1 MKSMVSWI
9 SKLQAS
15 WRSKYIDSHISPWI
29 PQMVKSVPCL
39 TGIAPA
45 DDWRIQHVNHSL
57 TDMDVLVIGP
67 QNSSFTVIL
76 HLPSS
81 QSAVSGFEHQKMIC
95 ARLQAD
101 TSLGEWRRLLPNLL
115 HEGQFQGRPYWIV
128 ERLPGIS
135 AADVMQDPDKRQITL
150 RNAFDALERLHR
162 RTVVEAEVDD
172 KLLEKWIINP
182 LQNIRNSTL
191 VHYHR
196 QSHYLLD
203 RLESQLS
210 ETLCCQRLAIGWI
223 HGDYWPA
230 NILVTP
236 DGSEVTGI
244 VDWDLSQPMSLPSLD
259 LVNMLVST
267 RRIEEGNELGEILAE
282 ILSQG
287 AWREHEQVF
296 WTQATQSLGGKFPQ
310 LRESLLIFWLQHL
323 NANLEK
329 KQHHFINPIWAY
341 NNFVRVLNTL

>member
-1 MKSMVSWI
+1 
-9 SKLQAS
+9 
-15 WRSKYIDSHISPWI
+15 
-29 PQMVKSVPCL
+29 MVKSVPFL
-39 TGIAPA
+39 MEIAPA
-45 DDWRIQHVNHSL
+45 DNWRIHHVNHSL
-57 TDMDVLVIGP
+57 TDMDVLVVGP

-81 QSAVSGFEHQKMIC
+81 QSAVLGFEHQKMIC
-95 ARLQAD
+95 AILQAD
-101 TSLGEWRRLLPNLL
+101 TRLGEWRRLLPNLL
-115 HEGQFQGRPYWIV
+115 YEGQFQGRPYWIV

-135 AADVMQDPDKRQITL
+135 AAEVMQDPAKRQIIL
-150 RNAFDALERLHR
+150 RNAFETLDRLHR
-162 RTVVEAEVDD
+162 RTVIEAEVDG
-172 KLLEKWIINP
+172 KLLEKWVINP

-191 VHYHR
+191 MRYHH
-196 QSHYLLD
+196 QGHYLLD

-236 DGSEVTGI
+236 DGRKVTGI
-244 VDWDLSQPMSLPSLD
+244 VDWDLSQPKSLPSLD

-267 RRIEEGNELGEILAE
+267 RRLEEGSELGEILAD
-282 ILSQG
+282 ILNQD

-296 WTQATQSLGGKFPQ
+296 WAQAAQSMDGKFPQ
-310 LRESLLIFWLQHL
+310 IRESLLIFWLQHL

-329 KQHHFINPIWAY
+329 KQNHLINPIWAY
-341 NNFVRVLNTL
+341 NNFVRVLNSL